1 MTLGLATRT
10 GVSRRIGVRART
22 HSKKQ
27 ARTLLVI
34 GPPSKRMWIAAIV
47 VAVICVSGLVYGLVV
62 DWNTPPDKLPT
73 RSERSGGNGYGAGL
87 MIGIGAGIAIGSLI
101 AIRRKRD

>member
-1 MTLGLATRT
+1 
-10 GVSRRIGVRART
+10 
-22 HSKKQ
+22 
-27 ARTLLVI
+27 
-34 GPPSKRMWIAAIV
+34 MWIAAIV
-47 VAVICVSGLVYGLVV
+47 VAVICVSGLVYGLDV

-73 RSERSGGNGYGAGL
+73 RSEHARGGSGLGAGL

>member
-1 MTLGLATRT
+1 M
-10 GVSRRIGVRART
+10 
-22 HSKKQ
+22 
-27 ARTLLVI
+27 I

-47 VAVICVSGLVYGLVV
+47 VAVVCVSGLVYGLVV
-62 DWNTPPDKLPT
+62 EWNTPAEKLPT
-73 RSERSGGNGYGAGL
+73 RTARTSGGSGLGAGL